1 MSEKNTKNAGRFK
14 HLFGFDRDKQ
24 EDDRDEVTEDI
35 FSDDSEDMP
44 DSAKGESKKTAASEG
59 SVADIEK
66 EARNFYNNHHA
77 QSVED
82 RVRRL

>member
-44 DSAKGESKKTAASEG
+44 DSAKAESKKNG
-59 SVADIEK
+59 C
-66 EARNFYNNHHA
+66 F
-77 QSVED
+77 
-82 RVRRL
+82 RRFCRRY